1 MNAQSALT
9 TQSRHGVP
17 RVAQADS
24 RFSRIYRGLLASL
37 GVAFLL
43 VSAPA
48 MAATAPPLGLVQQ
61 FGVLGA
67 AGVTAAGIATING
80 DVGSYPTPS
89 ITGFPPS
96 TATAPFTV
104 HYSADAVV
112 QQAQTDA
119 TAASVN
125 LTGQG
130 AGATLPDDL
139 TGQTITPGTY
149 SFATGTPNLPA
160 GATLTL
166 NDPSPGKTGIFV
178 FNVATSLT
186 TISTSIVAGTANP
199 CNIYWN
205 ITSAATLG
213 DDFWGNV
220 IAGAGVTVGTGATL
234 TGRAVSLTAAVTMPG
249 TGQRIQGCS
258 ALVTPA
264 VATPAAGQVGLSKA
278 FFPSTIA
285 AGGVSRLAIT
295 LMNNTGIATALTAP
309 LTDTLP
315 GGMVIA
321 PTPNASTTCGG
332 VVTAVPGTNTVTLAA
347 AGSTIPGFAGPLV
360 GSCTVMVN
368 VTAPTGGSFLNTLAV
383 NALQTTGGINNLAL
397 ASATLTIPSV
407 SGIPTLSKWAIIIL
421 AALLAIGSFAAMRR
435 RQAR

>member
-1 MNAQSALT
+1 M
-9 TQSRHGVP
+9 
-17 RVAQADS
+17 
-24 RFSRIYRGLLASL
+24 
-37 GVAFLL
+37 

-48 MAATAPPLGLVQQ
+48 LAATAPPLGLVQQ

-80 DVGSYPTPS
+80 DVGSYATPS

-149 SFATGTPNLPA
+149 SFTTGTPNLPA

-178 FNVATSLT
+178 FNVGTSLT

-213 DDFWGNV
+213 DSFWGNV
-220 IAGAGVTVGTGATL
+220 IAGAAVTVGTGATL

-278 FFPSTIA
+278 FFPSTIV

-315 GGMVIA
+315 AGMVIA
-321 PTPNASTTCGG
+321 PTPNASTTCGAI
-332 VVTAVPGTNTVTLAA
+332 VTASAGTNTVTLAA

-383 NALQTTGGINNLAL
+383 NALQTTGGINNLAP
-397 ASATLTIPSV
+397 ASATLTTPSV
-407 SGIPTLSKWAIIIL
+407 SGIPTLSQWAMIML
-421 AALLAIGSFAAMRR
+421 TALLAIAGFAAMRR

>member
-17 RVAQADS
+17 RVADANS
-24 RFSRIYRGLLASL
+24 RFSRVYRGLLASL
-37 GVAFLL
+37 GIAFLL

-80 DVGSYPTPS
+80 DVGSYATPS

-119 TAASVN
+119 TTASVN

-139 TGQTITPGTY
+139 TGQIITPGTY
-149 SFATGTPNLPA
+149 SFTTGTPNLPA

-213 DDFWGNV
+213 DNFWGNV
-220 IAGAGVTVGTGATL
+220 IAGATVTVGTGATL
-234 TGRAVSLTAAVTMPG
+234 TGRAVSLAAAVTMPG

-264 VATPAAGQVGLSKA
+264 VATPAPGQVGLSKA

-295 LMNNTGIATALTAP
+295 LMNNTGISTALTAP

-315 GGMVIA
+315 AGMVIA

-332 VVTAVPGTNTVTLAA
+332 IVTASAGTNTVTLAA
-347 AGSTIPGFAGPLV
+347 AGATIPGFAGPLV

-368 VTAPTGGSFLNTLAV
+368 VTAPTGGSFLNTLDV
-383 NALQTTGGINNLAL
+383 NALQTTGGINNLAP

-407 SGIPTLSKWAIIIL
+407 SGIPTLSQWAMIML
-421 AALLAIGSFAAMRR
+421 TALLAIAGFAAMRR